1 MENFLFLHMI
11 KCAVLEKKKLE
22 TVTVKLSVYN
32 AILSATLLEKS
43 QCFSNY
49 GSKQPPEVFN
59 KKRCSEKFHKIHRKT
74 PVPESLF

>member
-11 KCAVLEKKKLE
+11 KCAVLEKKNKLE
-22 TVTVKLSVYN
+22 TVTAKLSVYN

-49 GSKQPPEVFN
+49 G
-59 KKRCSEKFHKIHRKT
+59 
-74 PVPESLF
+74 